1 MAKAGFRV
9 APPPPESAAP
19 SVREGTLASW
29 EALAGAA
36 ELAVVLFDV
45 GGKGDGEARLQF
57 AVSDGRFA
65 EGGLPELEALL
76 SRGVR
81 AVFTDDCKAILSRF
95 GVALFDGVRVWD
107 LKTAHYLLHPDV
119 ASHALPDLLPGGV
132 PPALGLLDL
141 AGVLDAEIGRHEGL
155 RDVMEGM
162 DLPLIPVL
170 IAMERAGVR
179 LDFERFDALRSELEA
194 RIRAIEG
201 EVAERA
207 GEEINLNS
215 PKQVAELLFER
226 LGLPSGARTKGKT
239 AFSTSA
245 SVLEGLAAL
254 PNGEVP
260 RLLLEHRELSKML
273 SGFVV
278 PLRKSAELDGGV
290 IHTTFEAAFT
300 GTGRLSSRDPNLQN
314 LPAFGHWAE
323 RIKEGLVPVGEGNV
337 FVAADYSQIELRVLA
352 HFSREPRLIE
362 AFRRG
367 VDIHRETA
375 SWVFG
380 VEPEFVTPELRRV
393 AKMVNF
399 GLLYGM
405 SAFGLAERLG
415 VDRGEAAGIVRRY
428 FDALPGVG
436 RYLEE
441 SAAQARSVGYAR
453 TLDGRI
459 RPVAEAAEGIR
470 DRNGLNRILVN
481 TPIQGTA
488 ADIARR
494 AMVDFA
500 RRFSGDGEVRL
511 FLQVHDSLVC
521 ECPATRVEAVGAAL
535 SEVMKG
541 AGRLS
546 VPLETALKTGR
557 SLAET

>member
-1 MAKAGFRV
+1 M
-9 APPPPESAAP
+9 
-19 SVREGTLASW
+19 
-29 EALAGAA
+29 
-36 ELAVVLFDV
+36 
-45 GGKGDGEARLQF
+45 
-57 AVSDGRFA
+57 
-65 EGGLPELEALL
+65 
-76 SRGVR
+76 
-81 AVFTDDCKAILSRF
+81 
-95 GVALFDGVRVWD
+95 
-107 LKTAHYLLHPDV
+107 
-119 ASHALPDLLPGGV
+119 
-132 PPALGLLDL
+132 
-141 AGVLDAEIGRHEGL
+141 
-155 RDVMEGM
+155 
-162 DLPLIPVL
+162 
-170 IAMERAGVR
+170 
-179 LDFERFDALRSELEA
+179 
-194 RIRAIEG
+194 
-201 EVAERA
+201 
-207 GEEINLNS
+207 
-215 PKQVAELLFER
+215 
-226 LGLPSGARTKGKT
+226 
-239 AFSTSA
+239 
-245 SVLEGLAAL
+245 
-254 PNGEVP
+254 
-260 RLLLEHRELSKML
+260 
-273 SGFVV
+273 
-278 PLRKSAELDGGV
+278 
-290 IHTTFEAAFT
+290 
-300 GTGRLSSRDPNLQN
+300 
-314 LPAFGHWAE
+314 
-323 RIKEGLVPVGEGNV
+323 
-337 FVAADYSQIELRVLA
+337 A
-352 HFSREPRLIE
+352 HFSRKPRLIE

-380 VEPEFVTPELRRV
+380 VEPDFVTPELRRV

-441 SAAQARSVGYAR
+441 SAAQARALGYAR

-494 AMVDFA
+494 AMVEFA
-500 RRFSGDGEVRL
+500 RRFAGDGAVRL

-521 ECPATRVEAVGAAL
+521 ECPASRAEEVGASL

-546 VPLETALKTGR
+546 VPLETDLKVGR